1 MISFRPTKE
10 NEEFLNKFENKTELI
25 NYLLAKAKNE
35 YEKSK
40 KFFDGGLS
48 TIAASNLENKA
59 ELAGVTCRG
68 EFDFDLKSP
77 VDRRIL
83 KEAEE

>member
-10 NEEFLNKFENKTELI
+10 NEDFLNGFENKTELI
-25 NYLLAKAKNE
+25 NYLLAKAKKE

-40 KFFDGGLS
+40 RFFDGGLS

-59 ELAGVTCRG
+59 ELIGVTCRG
-68 EFDFDLKSP
+68 EFDFDINSP
-77 VDRRIL
+77 IDRRIL
-83 KEAEE
+83 EESEE